1 MNLPIHLRCP
11 TGRARCALGGA
22 RGALAATFLLLAA
35 LPALAQNALI
45 SHAEAPSRLLRKTTV
60 FQAPAGVRLQPGD
73 IVEAG
78 ARSVQIE
85 WANGARLAL
94 GPGASLLVKDAAGLP
109 AVTVLR
115 GWSKFAT
122 GAPAGGRLSL
132 EAGAVSLQAAGASG
146 ILHLAPDKTE
156 LFVETGAVAVIETDR
171 GDGQPLAVGREQ
183 YALRDAVRPLALAQ
197 RAPRLF
203 ISSMPRMFLDP
214 LVAVSRRAQP
224 VAPTPL
230 REVNAADLS
239 AWREAGPAV
248 RKRLVAQFAP
258 RLADPAFRRDAESA
272 LADNPEWRDA
282 LRRHTAARNR
292 ANTPLN
298 YLF

>member
-1 MNLPIHLRCP
+1 MNLPNQLRCP
-11 TGRARCALGGA
+11 KRIALGGA
-22 RGALAATFLLLAA
+22 RGALAATVLLLAV
-35 LPALAQNALI
+35 LPAFAQNAVI
-45 SHAEAPSRLLRKTTV
+45 SHAEAPARLLRKTTV
-60 FQAPAGVRLQPGD
+60 FQAPAGVRLQAGD

-85 WANGARLAL
+85 WANGARFAL
-94 GPGASLLVKDAAGLP
+94 GPGASLLVKDAGGLP
-109 AVTVLR
+109 ALSVLR

-122 GAPAGGRLSL
+122 NAPAGGRLSL

-156 LFVETGAVAVIETDR
+156 LFVETGTVALSETDR
-171 GDGQPLAVGREQ
+171 ADGQPLAVGREQ
-183 YALRDAVRPLALAQ
+183 YAQRDAVRPLALTP

-203 ISSMPRMFLDP
+203 ISSMPRVFLDP
-214 LVAVSRRAQP
+214 LVAVSSRAP
-224 VAPTPL
+224 AVAPTPL
-230 REVNAADLS
+230 REVNAADLA
-239 AWREAGPAV
+239 AWHEAGPAL

-258 RLADPAFRRDAESA
+258 RLADPAFRKEAEST
-272 LADNPEWRDA
+272 LADAPEWRDA